1 MPSARS
7 RLDGVPDSG
16 SAITYANGGHQV
28 SYDMVPGIQHSRVG
42 DPIKRAGSH
51 SNSSND
57 AVVLDDVAPVQTQT
71 DVALNNCNLRLRE
84 ALHLLFLRP
93 RKARFDEAC
102 GTPMYGWKRTIT
114 GYFRR

>member
-1 MPSARS
+1 MNIT
-7 RLDGVPDSG
+7 LKDCL
-16 SAITYANGGHQV
+16 SAIENRDGYWSVISGL
-28 SYDMVPGIQHSRVG
+28 VPLIKRTRTHERVG
-42 DPIKRAGSH
+42 DPIERAGSH